1 MILFQSVTKRYDSHV
16 VLNGVEL
23 QIDKGELV
31 TLIGP
36 SGAGKSTLI
45 HALIGAIPIERGS
58 ITVEG
63 RDITKFTREQLQD
76 YRRGIGMVFQDFKLL
91 PKKTVYENVSFAME
105 VCGAEEPFTRKR
117 TREVLEMVGLQ
128 NQSSQ
133 FPNQLSGGEKQ
144 KTAIAR
150 ALVHNPK
157 LFIADEP
164 TGNLDPESGIE
175 ILNLLQKIH
184 ISGATVLLAT
194 HNKHLV
200 DKLMKRV
207 VVMRKGS
214 IVADLEESGYGMPKE
229 IEEVERV
236 ELE

>member
-1 MILFQSVTKRYDSHV
+1 MILFQSVTKRYDEHM
-16 VLNGVEL
+16 VLNNIEL
-23 QIDKGELV
+23 QIGGGEFV

-45 HALIGAIPIERGS
+45 HALIGATSIDRGS
-58 ITVEG
+58 ITVDG
-63 RDITKFTREQLQD
+63 HDITKFTREQLQN

-91 PKKTVYENVSFAME
+91 PKKTVYENVAFAME
-105 VCGAEEPFTRKR
+105 VCGENEDVIRKR
-117 TREVLEMVGLQ
+117 VKEVLEMVGLQ
-128 NQSSQ
+128 NKNGN

-144 KTAIAR
+144 KTAVAR

-164 TGNLDPESGIE
+164 TGNLDPESSIE

-184 ISGATVLLAT
+184 INGSTVILAT

-200 DKLMKRV
+200 DRLMKRV
-207 VVMRKGS
+207 VVMRSGS
-214 IVADLEESGYGMPKE
+214 IVDDREESGYGMPKA

>member
-1 MILFQSVTKRYDSHV
+1 MILFQSVTKRYDEHT
-16 VLNGVEL
+16 VLNSIEL
-23 QIDKGELV
+23 QIDKGEFM

-45 HALIGAIPIERGS
+45 HALIGATSIDRGS
-58 ITVEG
+58 ITVNG
-63 RDITKFTREQLQD
+63 SDITKFTREQLQD

-91 PKKTVYENVSFAME
+91 PKKTVYENVAFAME
-105 VCGAEEPFTRKR
+105 VCGEEESATRKR

-128 NQSSQ
+128 NQSGQ

-144 KTAIAR
+144 RAAIAR

-164 TGNLDPESGIE
+164 TGNLDPESSIE

-184 ISGATVLLAT
+184 INGATVILAT

-200 DKLMKRV
+200 DRLMKRV
-207 VVMRKGS
+207 VVMKAGM
-214 IVADLEESGYGMPKE
+214 IVGDREESGYGMPKE
-229 IEEVERV
+229 VEEVERV

>member
-1 MILFQSVTKRYDSHV
+1 M
-16 VLNGVEL
+16 
-23 QIDKGELV
+23 

-45 HALIGAIPIERGS
+45 HALIGATSIDRGS
-58 ITVEG
+58 ITVDG
-63 RDITKFTREQLQD
+63 HDITKFTREQLQN

-91 PKKTVYENVSFAME
+91 PKKTVYENIAFAME
-105 VCGAEEPFTRKR
+105 VCGEKEDVIRKR
-117 TREVLEMVGLQ
+117 VGEVLEMVGLHNQ
-128 NQSSQ
+128 NGK

-144 KTAIAR
+144 KVAVAR

-164 TGNLDPESGIE
+164 TGNLDPESSIE

-184 ISGATVLLAT
+184 INGATVILAT

-200 DKLMKRV
+200 DRLMKRV
-207 VVMRKGS
+207 VVMRSGS
-214 IVADLEESGYGMPKE
+214 IVDDREESGYGMPKE